1 MRIPPRKLG
10 PYFGWI
16 PKVFWIEK
24 PVCLYLIYPLLWL
37 LYPKRIHMKENNSIF
52 EEASDNK
59 KDEKTK
65 EVRVITPEIASAID
79 GVQVREVRV
88 ASNTD
93 LLSLTKNRKNDNPQD
108 MPSNKTDEI
117 LSFIGKEASVDGAF
131 GGFAITEDL
140 KGLYL

>member
-1 MRIPPRKLG
+1 
-10 PYFGWI
+10 
-16 PKVFWIEK
+16 
-24 PVCLYLIYPLLWL
+24 
-37 LYPKRIHMKENNSIF
+37 MKENNSIF

-93 LLSLTKNRKNDNPQD
+93 LLSLTKNRKNDNPQG